1 MCWDFFNLI
10 NPHWNPACPTT
21 VPVPVPLYFP
31 VYCAFVLKNFF
42 FLLLVSMHCA
52 QRCYFFLPHQAR
64 STFYR
69 LMHNQPRTRAVCVFL
84 LPVWS
89 WCHVQVVLKRH
100 LASQSELCKWKV
112 NRVPIQT
119 CHTLINCG
127 KSHMR
132 PKSHAPVWG
141 CCGFLGRREARQH
154 RCVLQFLVAP
164 VAPFRDIVKMAHTIV
179 VCVVNVS
186 RSIFWASVN

>member
-1 MCWDFFNLI
+1 MGLWADWGAASVREFNTSLQEGRLPVSYLTTTPHRYRTNITAVMCVWI
-10 NPHWNPACPTT
+10 SC
-21 VPVPVPLYFP
+21 VIY
-31 VYCAFVLKNFF
+31 Y
-42 FLLLVSMHCA
+42 
-52 QRCYFFLPHQAR
+52 YII
-64 STFYR
+64 TFYR

-100 LASQSELCKWKV
+100 LACQSELCKWKV

-132 PKSHAPVWG
+132 SKSHAPVWG
-141 CCGFLGRREARQH
+141 CCGFLVRREARQH

-164 VAPFRDIVKMAHTIV
+164 VAPFRDIMKMAHTIV